1 MAADG
6 SPIHVETLTMENMMD
21 ELDWWGEEVASWL
34 VE

>member
-6 SPIHVETLTMENMMD
+6 APIHVETLTMENMMD